1 MKFLMDNILL
11 VSLMIGSGLVLI
23 WPFIARLFAGGR
35 EIGTLEATKLINKNA
50 VVVDV
55 RDATEFATGHIPNA
69 KHIPLAELNQ
79 RVTELAKF
87 KERPVIISCKNDMR
101 AGQAI
106 RLLLKNQFTQVYQL
120 KGGIAAWQEASLPLE
135 R

>member
-1 MKFLMDNILL
+1 MDNILL

-69 KHIPLAELNQ
+69 KHIPLTELGQ

>member
-1 MKFLMDNILL
+1 VKFLMDNILL

-69 KHIPLAELNQ
+69 KHIPLTELGQ

>member
-1 MKFLMDNILL
+1 VKFLMDNILL